1 MPDRSTSKF
10 NEMKDYDDFQQIG
23 KEMPFE
29 VPSGFFE
36 SIAEKTL
43 KEAISREHIH
53 KRNNLRWLIFSV
65 AASVALFFFLGFHF
79 LQDSATV
86 QVPNLIVE
94 QIKPINQSDTNF
106 NRGNSNPKTL
116 VELNSV
122 TTEKSNERELTV
134 QEKTEVLRDILSD
147 LSDDDL
153 DQISV
158 RYKTD
163 AFINESLQ

>member
-1 MPDRSTSKF
+1 MSTAKF
-10 NEMKDYDDFQQIG
+10 NKMKEYDDFKQIG
-23 KEMPFE
+23 KEIPFE
-29 VPSGFFE
+29 VPVGFFE
-36 SIAEKTL
+36 SITEKTL
-43 KEAISREHIH
+43 KEAITREHIH

-79 LQDSATV
+79 LQDSAPV

-94 QIKPINQSDTNF
+94 QTKPTVTKLGGDTS
-106 NRGNSNPKTL
+106 NSKSI
-116 VELNSV
+116 VEMNKV
-122 TTEKSNERELTV
+122 IPEKLNERELTV

-147 LSDDDL
+147 LSDEDL